1 MAVTSTDDS
10 PVPDYGSLLRLDGQ
24 AFVVVGA
31 GQGIGRQTSHAL
43 AQAGAS
49 VLTVDLD
56 ANLAQE
62 IADEVGGVAAVA
74 DARRREDVERLLG
87 DARSAFGRI
96 DGIVD
101 IVGAARFGDFLD
113 TTDED
118 WDWTLE
124 IVLRHALLV
133 GQIGGREFVDNGGG
147 VLAFVA
153 SISGLTSSP
162 QHAVYG
168 AAKAGLMSLVR
179 TLAVELGPAGVKV
192 NAVAPG
198 GTWTPR
204 MAQAIGEE
212 GRRVISERIP
222 RRRMAIPADI
232 AAGLLF
238 LCSPLSDY
246 VHGQVLV
253 VDGGGHI
260 AYPYSMEFVRP

>member
-1 MAVTSTDDS
+1 VTSTDDT
-10 PVPDYGSLLRLDGQ
+10 PVPDYAARLRLDAQ

-43 AQAGAS
+43 AQVGAS
-49 VLTVDLD
+49 VLTVDVERD
-56 ANLAQE
+56 RADE
-62 IADEVGGVAAVA
+62 IAAEVGGVPCVA
-74 DARRREDVERLLG
+74 DARQRDDVERIV
-87 DARSAFGRI
+87 DEAVATFGRL

-101 IVGAARFGDFLD
+101 IVGASRFGDFVD
-113 TTDED
+113 DTDED
-118 WDWTLE
+118 WEWTFDM
-124 IVLRHALLV
+124 VLRHAFLV
-133 GQIGGREFVDNGGG
+133 GQIGGRRLAASGGG

-153 SISGLTSSP
+153 SISGLTSAP
-162 QHAVYG
+162 KHAAYG

-204 MAQAIGEE
+204 MAAALGEESRQAISAG
-212 GRRVISERIP
+212 IP
-222 RRRMAIPADI
+222 RRRMAVSDDI
-232 AAGLLF
+232 ASALLF
-238 LCSPLSDY
+238 VCTPLSDY

-260 AYPYSMEFVRP
+260 DYPYSMEYVSP

>member
-1 MAVTSTDDS
+1 VTSTDDT
-10 PVPDYGSLLRLDGQ
+10 PVPDYAARLRLDGQ

-43 AQAGAS
+43 TQVGAS
-49 VLTVDLD
+49 VLAVDVERD
-56 ANLAQE
+56 RAEE
-62 IADEVGGVAAVA
+62 IAAEVGGVACVA
-74 DARRREDVERLLG
+74 DARQRGDVERIVD
-87 DARSAFGRI
+87 DAVATFGRL

-101 IVGAARFGDFLD
+101 IVGASRFGNFVDD
-113 TTDED
+113 TDDD
-118 WDWTLE
+118 WEWTFD

-133 GQIGGREFVDNGGG
+133 GQIGGRRLAATGGG

-153 SISGLTSSP
+153 SISGLTSAP
-162 QHAVYG
+162 KHAAYG

-204 MAQAIGEE
+204 MSAALGDDAREI
-212 GRRVISERIP
+212 ISAGIP
-222 RRRMAIPADI
+222 RRRMALSDDI
-232 AAGLLF
+232 ASALLF

-260 AYPYSMEFVRP
+260 DYPYSMEHVSS

>member
-1 MAVTSTDDS
+1 MTSTDET
-10 PVPDYGSLLRLDGQ
+10 PVPDYLSLLRLDGQ

-31 GQGIGRQTSHAL
+31 GQGIGRQTAHAL

-49 VLTVDLD
+49 VVTVDVD
-56 ANLAQE
+56 RRLADE
-62 IADEVGGVAAVA
+62 IAAEVGGVACVA
-74 DARRREDVERLLG
+74 DARQRDDVERIV
-87 DARSAFGRI
+87 AETRSAYGRL

-101 IVGAARFGDFLD
+101 IVGAARFGDFV
-113 TTDED
+113 TSTDEE
-118 WDWTLE
+118 WTWTLDM
-124 IVLRHALLV
+124 VLRHALLI
-133 GQIGGREFVDNGGG
+133 GQIGGRELAASGGG

-179 TLAVELGPAGVKV
+179 TLAVELGPSGVKV

-204 MAQAIGEE
+204 MSVAIGEE
-212 GRRVISERIP
+212 GREVIGRSIP
-222 RRRMAIPADI
+222 RGRMAVPPDI

-238 LCSPLSDY
+238 LCSPLSDFI
-246 VHGQVLV
+246 HGQTLV
-253 VDGGGHI
+253 IDGGGHVK
-260 AYPYSMEFVRP
+260 YPYTMEFVTP

>member
-1 MAVTSTDDS
+1 VTATDDT
-10 PVPDYGSLLRLDGQ
+10 PVPDYAARLRLDGQ

-43 AQAGAS
+43 TQVGAS
-49 VLTVDLD
+49 VLTVDVEPD
-56 ANLAQE
+56 RANE
-62 IADEVGGVAAVA
+62 IAAEAGGVPCVA
-74 DARRREDVERLLG
+74 DARHRDDVERIVDG
-87 DARSAFGRI
+87 AVAAFGRL

-101 IVGAARFGDFLD
+101 IVGASRFGDFVDD
-113 TTDED
+113 TDDD
-118 WDWTLE
+118 WAWTFDM
-124 IVLRHALLV
+124 VLRHALLI
-133 GQIGGREFVDNGGG
+133 GQIGGRRLAAGGGG

-153 SISGLTSSP
+153 SISGLTSAP
-162 QHAVYG
+162 KHAAYG

-204 MAQAIGEE
+204 MSAALGDEARE
-212 GRRVISERIP
+212 TISAGIP
-222 RRRMAIPADI
+222 RRRMALSEDI
-232 AAGLLF
+232 AAALLF
-238 LCSPLSDY
+238 VCTPLSDY

-260 AYPYSMEFVRP
+260 DYPYSMEHVSK